1 MLSKKPTTGFQPER
15 MVSYDIRAVKA
26 EERRITVSFSS
37 EQPVS
42 RWYGQEILQHD
53 EKSVDL
59 ERLNNIG
66 VALFNHKRDYVIGR
80 TENARL
86 DTAERKTYA
95 DIVFDDDEDA
105 ERIFK
110 KVQNKTLKGTSVGY
124 RVDVWE
130 EVTAGKTSSN
140 GRFTGPAYVA
150 TKWAPLEI
158 SIVSVPADDSVGVG
172 REAEQPDP
180 HRDVRSRSI
189 YERQL
194 QINQNLY
201 L

>member
-1 MLSKKPTTGFQPER
+1 M
-15 MVSYDIRAVKA
+15 
-26 EERRITVSFSS
+26 
-37 EQPVS
+37 
-42 RWYGQEILQHD
+42 
-53 EKSVDL
+53 
-59 ERLNNIG
+59 
-66 VALFNHKRDYVIGR
+66 ALFNHKRDYVIGR

-189 YERQL
+189 FERQL